1 MIPCIEVE
9 HKLPYS
15 LHSYASLLLD
25 KFLVDIRIVSLRIA
39 IAILG
44 QVLKDGWLN
53 GAAVLGVP
61 AKATIKEVIVLLSCV
76 I

>member
-9 HKLPYS
+9 HKLPDS

-25 KFLVDIRIVSLRIA
+25 KFLVDIRII

-61 AKATIKEVIVLLSCV
+61 SKATIKEVIVLLSCV